1 MSLHPTNEATARMV
15 SAARKHRSQA
25 RAVRNAK
32 RELAWSQD
40 HQSGCGPVL
49 ALITFIAITT
59 TTAVV
64 LFT

>member
-1 MSLHPTNEATARMV
+1 MSPNPTNEATARMV

-32 RELAWSQD
+32 RDLAWSQD
-40 HQSGCGPVL
+40 HQSGCGAVL
-49 ALITFIAITT
+49 AFIGLIAIT